1 MTAYLAGTDK
11 SYVLTVTTLKVAN
24 GRASVA
30 GVTRTPNSRSRK
42 ACPCSRRSHT
52 AAAVLLSNSAP
63 Q

>member
-30 GVTRTPNSRSRK
+30 GVTRTPKLTQSQGASLF
-42 ACPCSRRSHT
+42 
-52 AAAVLLSNSAP
+52 AAQPHGRCGAP